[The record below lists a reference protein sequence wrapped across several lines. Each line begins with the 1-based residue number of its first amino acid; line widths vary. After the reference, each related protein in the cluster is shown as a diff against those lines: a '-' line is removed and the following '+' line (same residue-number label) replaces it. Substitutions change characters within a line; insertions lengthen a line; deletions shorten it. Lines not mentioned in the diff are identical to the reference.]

1 MFGIAV
7 GRHVWDIDT
16 AKPVC
21 SHFYLVSRD
30 FYPKQI
36 ETGPTKRY

>member
-21 SHFYLVSRD
+21 SHFFYLVSRD

-36 ETGPTKRY
+36 ETGPTKR